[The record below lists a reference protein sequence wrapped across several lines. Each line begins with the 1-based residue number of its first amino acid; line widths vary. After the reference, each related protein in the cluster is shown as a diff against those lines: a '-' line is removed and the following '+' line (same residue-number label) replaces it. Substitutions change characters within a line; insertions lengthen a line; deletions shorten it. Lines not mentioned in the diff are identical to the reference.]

1 MARMS
6 ADLVDVWMQHPTLF
20 GTNYP
25 MITPAQALAQL
36 DSLRHDEEQRD
47 LFLTGNARRVFTL

>member
-1 MARMS
+1 MKGRGAGK
-6 ADLVDVWMQHPTLF
+6 VLF

-25 MITPAQALAQL
+25 MITPAKALAQL
-36 DSLRHDEEQRD
+36 DSLRLGEAQRD